1 MTDISHINRRITLA
15 SYPRGD
21 MRPDDFSME
30 ESATPQPAAGEFLVR
45 NLWVSVDPMLR
56 IRIDARPMRGT
67 LAPLPLG
74 SLIPGAAIGEVVA
87 SAHPDYPVGA
97 LLEGRFG
104 WQDYALSWGEGVN
117 RIDPEI
123 REPQLALGPL
133 GLPGFSAYVGLQ
145 LAGGVKPGQTVVI
158 SGAAGAVG
166 SVAGPLARAAGA
178 HVIGIA
184 RGEAKRR
191 YLIEELG
198 YHAVIDRSAEP
209 VPDGLA
215 RLAPDGVDLYFDN
228 VGGPI
233 LLDVARYLKRR
244 GQVLICG
251 LMAHYAGTDS
261 GRSSDYAELLD
272 IIMNRSAT
280 IRAFANV
287 EHEDLRPQFYRD
299 VATMI
304 DDGTL
309 SYRMHVMNG
318 LETAPAALMTL
329 FGEGV
334 TGKLV
339 VRV

>member
-1 MTDISHINRRITLA
+1 MADISTINRRVTLA
-15 SYPRGD
+15 SYPQGE
-21 MRPDDFSME
+21 MRPGDFRME
-30 ESATPQPAAGEFLVR
+30 EGATPQPDSGEFLVR

-74 SLIPGAAIGEVVA
+74 SVIPGAAIGEVVA
-87 SAHPDYPVGA
+87 SAHDDYPVGA

-104 WQDYALSWGEGVN
+104 WQDYALSRGEGVN
-117 RIDPEI
+117 RIDPGI
-123 REPQLALGPL
+123 PEPQLALGPL
-133 GLPGFSAYVGLQ
+133 GLPGFSAYVGLH

-178 HVIGIA
+178 MVIGIA

-209 VPDGLA
+209 VPDALA
-215 RLAPDGVDLYFDN
+215 RLAPEGVDLYFDN

-233 LLDVARYLKRR
+233 LLHVARHLKRR

-251 LMAHYAGTDS
+251 LMAHYAGKDT
-261 GRSSDYAELLD
+261 GQSSDYTELLD

-287 EHEDLRPQFYRD
+287 EHEHLRPQFYRD
-299 VATMI
+299 VAKMI
-304 DDGTL
+304 DEGTL
-309 SYRMHVMNG
+309 SYRTHVLNG

>member
-1 MTDISHINRRITLA
+1 MADISPINRRVTLA
-15 SYPRGD
+15 SHPKGE
-21 MRPDDFSME
+21 MRPDNFRME
-30 ESATPQPAAGEFLVR
+30 ESATPQPGSGEFLVR
-45 NLWVSVDPMLR
+45 TRWVSVDPMLR
-56 IRIDARPMRGT
+56 IRIDTRPMRGM

-74 SLIPGAAIGEVVA
+74 TVIPGAAIGEVVA
-87 SAHPDYPVGA
+87 SAHPDYAVGT

-104 WQDYALSWGEGVN
+104 WQDYALSRGEGVN
-117 RIDPEI
+117 RVDP
-123 REPQLALGPL
+123 RLPEPHLALGPL

-145 LAGGVKPGQTVVI
+145 LFGCVKPGQTVVI

-166 SVAGPLARAAGA
+166 SVAGPLVRAAGA
-178 HVIGIA
+178 NVIGIA

-209 VPDGLA
+209 VPDALA
-215 RLAPDGVDLYFDN
+215 RLAPEGVDLYFDN

-233 LLDVARYLKRR
+233 LLDVARHLKRR

-251 LMAHYAGTDS
+251 LMAHYAGADA
-261 GRSSDYAELLD
+261 GQSSDYMELLD

-304 DDGTL
+304 DDGAL
-309 SYRMHVMNG
+309 PYRMHVLDG
-318 LETAPAALMTL
+318 LEAAPGALMTL

-339 VRV
+339 VRI